1 MTSAARQFSETAE
14 GYAATMAPSL
24 RPIAAEVV
32 RRAAL
37 EPGDRVIDLGTG
49 TGIAAAA
56 ARGEGR
62 VIVGVDA
69 APGMLAIAR
78 AEVEG
83 VRFEEGDFSTLP
95 FPDGSFDVA
104 IAAHA
109 LLFAEDRVE
118 TLREWLRVVRDGGR
132 LSLSVPGPNEVTPD
146 ATYAE
151 IWRRFGVKRG
161 GGYPVPEEIAVD
173 ATKAGWVDVET
184 VADPTAAIRLADE
197 DAFRLWRSIGSR
209 SKSTARFS
217 DEEQDRLT
225 NAMLEVTPR
234 APDGSLCI
242 PFGAIYLTSRRPTT

>member
-1 MTSAARQFSETAE
+1 MTSAARQFDESAAA
-14 GYAATMAPSL
+14 YAATMAPSL

-37 EPGDRVIDLGTG
+37 QPGERVLDLGTG

-62 VIVGVDA
+62 VVVGLDA
-69 APGMLAIAR
+69 APGMLAVAR

-83 VRFEEGDFSTLP
+83 VRFEEGDFSALP
-95 FPDGSFDVA
+95 FADASFDVA

-109 LLFAEDRVE
+109 LLFADDRAK
-118 TLREWLRVVRDGGR
+118 TLGEWRRVVREGGR

-151 IWRRFGVKRG
+151 VWKRFGIERG
-161 GGYPVPEEIAVD
+161 GGYPVPEEIAAD
-173 ATKAGWVDVET
+173 ASTAGWVEVET
-184 VADPTAAIRLADE
+184 ATDPTAEIRLLDD
-197 DAFRLWRSIGSR
+197 DAFRLWRSIVSR
-209 SKSTARFS
+209 PGTSRFS
-217 DEEQDRLT
+217 DADHERLT
-225 NAMLEVTPR
+225 HAMLEVTRR

-242 PFGAIYLTSRRPTT
+242 PFGAIYLTARGPTT